1 MDSYFLSE
9 ILKTG
14 TSSLFQLDVF
24 SKKKKRKEN
33 GMITLGHIYNDP
45 FFRVASL
52 ARVNIFLILLPIKYI
67 SNVS

>member
-1 MDSYFLSE
+1 MDSYFLSV
-9 ILKTG
+9 ILKNWDSIIVSAG
-14 TSSLFQLDVF
+14 CIFN
-24 SKKKKRKEN
+24 KKKKRYDYT
-33 GMITLGHIYNDP
+33 GTYMMIH